1 MIVQD
6 VEQQRVEVDFE
17 YSLAWRG
24 PPKHGAFSDQ
34 AREASRVKGDN
45 HFPISRVKIH
55 IFPSSR
61 INPASARHLISIE
74 WLH

>member
-24 PPKHGAFSDQ
+24 TPKHRAFSDQ
-34 AREASRVKGDN
+34 AREASGVKGD
-45 HFPISRVKIH
+45 HHVPIS
-55 IFPSSR
+55 
-61 INPASARHLISIE
+61 
-74 WLH
+74 